1 MHNSCNANILGCI
14 MFLREKKINKHG
26 ATYTYLNLV
35 ESVREKGKIRQN
47 LLVNF
52 GNINNWTP
60 EKLKKLSEDIA
71 IYAGETATKGLTED
85 KVNPEVALNYG
96 PFLLAELIWQRLKLS
111 EFWRQVLSERAI
123 EFEVEM
129 AIKVMALNRLV
140 SPKSKLSL
148 DNWLKEQYIPGVN
161 REKIK
166 VHHYYRALDIVEES
180 KKEFEKWVYEHI
192 TNLLNFDLS
201 LVFYDLTSSYF
212 EGEGPEGLARYGY
225 SRDHRP
231 DCKQI
236 QIGLLVNPD
245 GIPISHIVFN
255 GSVRDLKTLPEIL
268 SAMTSEFKIKR
279 CIFVADDGILNVSTL
294 ENVQRA
300 GYPFICSTSMNKENF
315 AREIIKEIPSV
326 ETSSEDWTKVKE
338 NLWIYEYPRKI
349 DGHRICITFNPQRRG
364 SQSKKRQKRI
374 QKAITYLESFNE
386 DTKRGN
392 QKNNPKVEAQ
402 IDKWLRGKGSRKYF
416 TYQRKGPRKLE
427 YTLLQSGVEEAESLD
442 GMMILRTDSDSLSI
456 ENVAYGYRTLTQ
468 VENAFNEIKNFI
480 KLRPIR
486 HYTDIRVKGHV
497 AVCVIAYLIESILD
511 NILSQSLM
519 KITAKKAFEIL
530 SPLKVVELNL
540 AGKILYKTTTPK
552 KEQLDL
558 LSILGLK
565 KFDRIVA

>member
-1 MHNSCNANILGCI
+1 
-14 MFLREKKINKHG
+14 
-26 ATYTYLNLV
+26 
-35 ESVREKGKIRQN
+35 
-47 LLVNF
+47 
-52 GNINNWTP
+52 
-60 EKLKKLSEDIA
+60 
-71 IYAGETATKGLTED
+71 
-85 KVNPEVALNYG
+85 
-96 PFLLAELIWQRLKLS
+96 
-111 EFWRQVLSERAI
+111 
-123 EFEVEM
+123 M
-129 AIKVMALNRLV
+129 AIKVMVFNRLV
-140 SPKSKLSL
+140 LPKSKLSL
-148 DNWLKEQYIPGVN
+148 DNWLKEHYIPGV
-161 REKIK
+161 RADKIK

-180 KKEFEKWVYEHI
+180 KDELEKWVYRHI

-212 EGEGPEGLARYGY
+212 EGNGPEGLARYGY

-255 GSVRDLKTLPEIL
+255 GSVRDLKTLPDMISE
-268 SAMTSEFKIKR
+268 MTLKFKIKR

-294 ENVQRA
+294 EDVQRA
-300 GYPFICSTSMNKENF
+300 GYPFICSTSMHKENF
-315 AREIIKEIPSV
+315 AKEIIKEIPSV
-326 ETSSEDWTKVKE
+326 DTNAEDWKKVKD

-349 DGHRICITFNPQRRG
+349 DSHRICITFNPQRRD
-364 SQSKKRQKRI
+364 SQSKKRQRRI
-374 QKAITYLESFNE
+374 QEAISYLESFNE
-386 DTKRGN
+386 ETKRGN
-392 QKNNPKVEAQ
+392 QRNNQKVEAQ

-427 YTLLQSGVEEAESLD
+427 YTLLQSVVGESESLD
-442 GMMILRTDSDSLSI
+442 GMMILRTDSDRLTI
-456 ENVAYGYRTLTQ
+456 ENVAHGYRTLTQ

-497 AVCVIAYLIESILD
+497 AVCVIAYLIESIVD
-511 NILSQSLM
+511 NILSQSHL

-540 AGKILYKTTTPK
+540 AGKIIYKTTTPK

-558 LSILGLK
+558 LTIFGLK
-565 KFDRIVA
+565 KFDRIAAQ